1 MQAALLECRN
11 LTKKFGGLVA
21 LDDFNCIVK
30 ENEIVGLVGP
40 NGSGKTTFL
49 NLVVGVYPP
58 SNGVILFRG
67 EKITGLPP
75 NKIIKLGIA
84 KTNQIPKPFFNLTVL
99 ENVIMG
105 GIFGSNM
112 RKEDAEKNANELLEF
127 VGLSHVKNEFPEK
140 LTGVQLKLLELAR
153 ALNARPK
160 LLLLDEIAAGV
171 SELEIKQ
178 IQSLIRRINEEWNVS
193 IIWVEHII
201 EAVSET
207 CDKLICL
214 NEGRKIAEGEPHKV
228 LRCDEVVKAYLGD
241 WIC

>member
-21 LDDFNCIVK
+21 LEDFNCIVK
-30 ENEIVGLVGP
+30 ENEIIGLVGP

-58 SNGVILFRG
+58 SSGIIFFRG
-67 EKITGLPP
+67 KKITGFPP
-75 NKIIKLGIA
+75 NKIAHLGIV

-105 GIFGSNM
+105 GVFGGKM

-160 LLLLDEIAAGV
+160 ILLLDEIAAGV

-178 IQSLIRRINEEWNVS
+178 IQSLIKRINEEWNVA

-201 EAVSET
+201 EAISET
-207 CDKLICL
+207 CNKLICL
-214 NEGRKIAEGEPHKV
+214 NEGRKIAEGEPRKV

-241 WIC
+241 

>member
-1 MQAALLECRN
+1 MQVALLECRN

-21 LDDFNCIVK
+21 LEDFNCVVK

-75 NKIIKLGIA
+75 NKIIKLGIT

-105 GIFGSNM
+105 GIFGSKM

-153 ALNARPK
+153 ALNVRPK

-178 IQSLIRRINEEWNVS
+178 FQSLIRRINEEWNVS

-207 CDKLICL
+207 CNKLICL

-228 LRCDEVVKAYLGD
+228 LRCGEVIKAYLGD
-241 WIC
+241 